1 MSYRKPLLIQNNPG
15 QGIAQAIAGAGKEIA
30 NSVADYNIQ
39 QREDLAVREARIAQ
53 QKAKDDADGLRM
65 QSELNSDSQDFL
77 DAGNEVKI
85 QLGEQ
90 YNSFNEEIYSF
101 QEQIKNGSANNLSP
115 KTMQELNKGLVGAR
129 NKKQVMKDFIAGVG
143 MDKEEAPNFAE
154 GGYQFNTDGKGKP
167 DMAFGYNRF
176 LQNVPGYTITTKKG
190 ENNDFKVILNT
201 PDGEH
206 ELPYKDI
213 ASGNWE
219 PMVKVPQ
226 VFEGVTKAV
235 EDFTGAIKGRPKGTN
250 SINQGDLD
258 GALNIYN
265 AQSEQVMSQLK
276 GYSKTNLNK
285 FRGALSQQLGYDDGK
300 IADMIT
306 EMQSTSP
313 DAAWK
318 EVDQAV
324 KEKVAMSI
332 ARNSGMELQ
341 ADGKFIEM
349 KEEAEPTV
357 TKLTQ
362 SEKYEKG
369 WNEVTTTAFDKVKGD
384 FTKTDALKEIFGIS
398 NGGAYGSETVANVEY
413 GADSMIITL
422 NKEGMGAVDKETKTA
437 PPVKIVKKYNNL
449 ADMTDVMLNVLG
461 SKGNA
466 LMARRLAT
474 GIVNN
479 K

>member
-39 QREDLAVREARIAQ
+39 QREDLAVREARIAK
-53 QKAKDDADGLRM
+53 QKAEDDADALRM
-65 QSELNSDSQDFL
+65 QEELDSDFQDVANAS
-77 DAGNEVKI
+77 DEVKI

-90 YNSFNEEIYSF
+90 YNGFNEEIYSF
-101 QEQIKNGSANNLSP
+101 QEQIKNGSANNLGQ
-115 KTMQELNKGLVGAR
+115 KTMQELNRGLVDAR
-129 NKKQVMKDFIAGVG
+129 RKKQTMKDFIAGVG
-143 MDKEEAPNFAE
+143 ANKEEAPNYAG
-154 GGYQFNTDGKGKP
+154 GGYQFNADSDGNTE
-167 DMAFGYNRF
+167 MAKGYNRF
-176 LQNVPGYTITTKKG
+176 LQNVPGYTMTTEKG
-190 ENNDFKVILNT
+190 ENNNFKVILNT
-201 PDGEH
+201 PGGKH

-226 VFEGVTKAV
+226 VFEGVNEAV
-235 EDFTGAIKGRPKGTN
+235 GDFTDSIKGRPKGTN

-265 AQSEQVMSQLK
+265 TQSEQVMGQLK

-285 FRGALSQQLGYDDGK
+285 FRGALSQQLGYTDDQIK
-300 IADMIT
+300 DMLKV
-306 EMQSTSP
+306 MQSESSEN
-313 DAAWK
+313 AWK

-341 ADGKFIEM
+341 ADGKFTEM
-349 KEEAEPTV
+349 KEEAEPKV

-362 SEKYEKG
+362 PEKYERG
-369 WNEVTTTAFDKVKGD
+369 WNEVARTAFDKVKGD

-398 NGGAYGSETVANVEY
+398 NGGAYGSETVNNIEY

-422 NKEGMGAVDKETKTA
+422 NKEGMGAVDSKTKVA
-437 PPVKIVKKYNNL
+437 PPVKIVKRYDSL

-474 GIVNN
+474 DIVNN